1 MENNEKNI
9 MTLEEAKSRLE
20 QVLITL
26 AKNAVHNK
34 RLTEYADELERY
46 IAFKEREASKSGE
59 TKTEETN
66 ESKAE

>member
-1 MENNEKNI
+1 MENNEKDI

-46 IAFKEREASKSGE
+46 IAFKEREASKSEE

>member
-1 MENNEKNI
+1 MENNEGNI
-9 MTLEEAKSRLE
+9 MTLEEAQSHLE

-34 RLTEYADELERY
+34 RLTEYADELEKY
-46 IAFKEREASKSGE
+46 IAYLEKEASKSE
-59 TKTEETN
+59 DKNEEKD

>member
-1 MENNEKNI
+1 MENKEKNT

-34 RLTEYADELERY
+34 RLTEYADDLERY
-46 IAFKEREASKSGE
+46 IAFLEKEEA
-59 TKTEETN
+59 
-66 ESKAE
+66 ESKEENDN

>member
-1 MENNEKNI
+1 MKNKEKNT

-34 RLTEYADELERY
+34 RLTEYADDLEKY
-46 IAFKEREASKSGE
+46 IAFLEKEEA
-59 TKTEETN
+59 EEKAN
-66 ESKAE
+66 DSKAE

>member
-1 MENNEKNI
+1 

-20 QVLITL
+20 QVLLTL

-34 RLTEYADELERY
+34 RLTEYADELEYY
-46 IAFKEREASKSGE
+46 IAYLESAEKKEEK
-59 TKTEETN
+59 TKEEEI

>member
-1 MENNEKNI
+1 MENKEGNI
-9 MTLEEAKSRLE
+9 MTLEEAKSHLE

-34 RLTEYADELERY
+34 RLTEYADELEKY
-46 IAFKEREASKSGE
+46 IAYLENEAHKSAE
-59 TKTEETN
+59 NNEETN

>member
-1 MENNEKNI
+1 MKNKEENT

-34 RLTEYADELERY
+34 RLTEYADDLERY
-46 IAFKEREASKSGE
+46 IAYLESSEDNEKKEEDND
-59 TKTEETN
+59 T
-66 ESKAE
+66 KAE